1 MQHQNLVNVITDA
14 LPGLNKSE
22 RKVADAILS
31 DPESATGSSIASLA
45 KRANVSEP
53 SVNRFCKRFNTAG
66 FPDFKLKLAKSLV
79 SGVRFVNR
87 NVDPNDT
94 VESYTPKIFD
104 STINDLALIRDS
116 IDHSVVNAVVDQLI
130 QAKRVYFFGLGTSGS
145 VARDAENK
153 FFRFNLPVS
162 FHDDVLMMRMLA
174 STGSA
179 GDVFFVI
186 SHTGRTKEI
195 IDIAEIASNNG
206 ATVIALTSSSSPL
219 TAVSSIALEVD
230 VPENTDEYMAMTS
243 RIVHL
248 VVLDVL
254 ATGFTLRRGP
264 DFLPHLEKIKN
275 SLKPTRYQS
284 EDQLDDVLIS
294 LHPSKKSKFIIVQS
308 EI

>member
-22 RKVADAILS
+22 RKVAEAILS

-94 VESYTPKIFD
+94 VESYTPKMFD

-195 IDIAEIASNNG
+195 IDIAEIAINNG

-284 EDQLDDVLIS
+284 ED
-294 LHPSKKSKFIIVQS
+294 
-308 EI
+308 

>member
-264 DFLPHLEKIKN
+264 DFLPHLERIKN

-294 LHPSKKSKFIIVQS
+294 LHPSKKSKFIIVQA

>member
-195 IDIAEIASNNG
+195 IDIAEIASKNG

-264 DFLPHLEKIKN
+264 DFLPHLERIKN
-275 SLKPTRYQS
+275 SLKPTRYQN
-284 EDQLDDVLIS
+284 ED
-294 LHPSKKSKFIIVQS
+294 
-308 EI
+308 

>member
-264 DFLPHLEKIKN
+264 DFLPHLERIKN

-284 EDQLDDVLIS
+284 ED
-294 LHPSKKSKFIIVQS
+294 
-308 EI
+308 

>member
-1 MQHQNLVNVITDA
+1 MQHQNLVNIITDA

-22 RKVADAILS
+22 RKVAEAILS

-87 NVDPNDT
+87 NVDPNDA

-284 EDQLDDVLIS
+284 KD
-294 LHPSKKSKFIIVQS
+294 
-308 EI
+308 

>member
-1 MQHQNLVNVITDA
+1 MQYQNLVNVITDA

-22 RKVADAILS
+22 RKVAEAILS

-284 EDQLDDVLIS
+284 ED
-294 LHPSKKSKFIIVQS
+294 
-308 EI
+308 

>member
-1 MQHQNLVNVITDA
+1 MQHLNLVNVITDA
-14 LPGLNKSE
+14 LPGLNNSE
-22 RKVADAILS
+22 RKVAEAILS

-53 SVNRFCKRFNTAG
+53 SVNRFCKRFNAAG

-264 DFLPHLEKIKN
+264 DFLPHLERIKN

-294 LHPSKKSKFIIVQS
+294 LHPSKKSKFIIVQA

>member
-22 RKVADAILS
+22 RKVAEAILS

-264 DFLPHLEKIKN
+264 DFLPHLERIKN

-284 EDQLDDVLIS
+284 ED
-294 LHPSKKSKFIIVQS
+294 
-308 EI
+308 

>member
-22 RKVADAILS
+22 RKVAEAILS

-87 NVDPNDT
+87 NVDPNDA

-284 EDQLDDVLIS
+284 KDQLDDVLNS
-294 LHPSKKSKFIIVQS
+294 LHLLNTSKIIIVWPKT
-308 EI
+308 

>member
-206 ATVIALTSSSSPL
+206 ATIIALTSSLSPL

-284 EDQLDDVLIS
+284 ED
-294 LHPSKKSKFIIVQS
+294 
-308 EI
+308 